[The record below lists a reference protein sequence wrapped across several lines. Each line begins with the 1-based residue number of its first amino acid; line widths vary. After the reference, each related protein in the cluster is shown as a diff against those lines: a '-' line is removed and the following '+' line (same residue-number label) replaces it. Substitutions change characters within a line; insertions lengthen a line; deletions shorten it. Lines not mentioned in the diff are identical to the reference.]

1 MILNLESDTFRVLP
15 SLADEEAISDDP
27 CLRDAGVGEVRSVKM
42 MLSTKY
48 GRQFT

>member
-27 CLRDAGVGEVRSVKM
+27 CLRDVGGGEVRVVGVDS
-42 MLSTKY
+42 
-48 GRQFT
+48 